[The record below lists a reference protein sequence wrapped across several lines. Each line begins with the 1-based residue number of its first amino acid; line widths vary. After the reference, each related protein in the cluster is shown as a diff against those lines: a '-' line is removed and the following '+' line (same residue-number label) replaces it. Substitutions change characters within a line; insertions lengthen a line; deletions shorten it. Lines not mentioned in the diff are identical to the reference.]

1 MATFSVVARSFSPNR
16 GETDHVFLERDNWDD
31 YTFKTLFHATYS
43 TQSGEL
49 VKLGQIKIMKR
60 GMTTG
65 PVEIPLAFENL
76 GTDYCSLGQ
85 DQSFYETIHSLPLGA
100 GYRILDQLRDAVW
113 SQAIFEE
120 FSAEDAFQTS
130 LLRSV
135 KEAALT
141 RFRQL
146 LHNEYQQTSFNFHY
160 RLGVDSG
167 STTLDFL
174 VEPRSLPPT
183 NVHAIIGRNGVGK
196 TTLLGRMA
204 EAVCLSPNSRQ
215 TRPEIGRFLHVSSE
229 DAPPGGFANV
239 VSVSF
244 SAFDD
249 FRIPSGTG
257 EEPLDVRYD
266 YIGLR
271 SFDEQRLKTLDE
283 LVEEF
288 ISSADLCIRSSRFSS
303 WRRAITT
310 LSSDPGFDSLGLG
323 ALSDNPQ
330 ESLIEACKDIYSKA
344 SAGHRLVLLTMVR
357 LVETVGERTLILFDE
372 PEAHLHP
379 PLLGSFIRALSELLL
394 ARNGVA
400 ILATHSPVVLQE
412 LPANAVFILSRNG
425 NSLSASRPS
434 LETFGESVGL
444 LTHEVFGLEVA
455 RSGHHSLISD
465 LIKSIGPSASYE
477 EIRNR
482 FDGRLGTEARSIVLA
497 LIAKN
502 ENLK

>member
-1 MATFSVVARSFSPNR
+1 
-16 GETDHVFLERDNWDD
+16 
-31 YTFKTLFHATYS
+31 
-43 TQSGEL
+43 
-49 VKLGQIKIMKR
+49 
-60 GMTTG
+60 
-65 PVEIPLAFENL
+65 
-76 GTDYCSLGQ
+76 
-85 DQSFYETIHSLPLGA
+85 
-100 GYRILDQLRDAVW
+100 
-113 SQAIFEE
+113 
-120 FSAEDAFQTS
+120 
-130 LLRSV
+130 
-135 KEAALT
+135 
-141 RFRQL
+141 
-146 LHNEYQQTSFNFHY
+146 
-160 RLGVDSG
+160 
-167 STTLDFL
+167 
-174 VEPRSLPPT
+174 
-183 NVHAIIGRNGVGK
+183 
-196 TTLLGRMA
+196 MA

>member
-1 MATFSVVARSFSPNR
+1 MVARSFSPNR

-43 TQSGEL
+43 TKSGEL

-65 PVEIPLAFENL
+65 AVEIALTFDSLAS
-76 GTDYCSLGQ
+76 DCCSLGQ
-85 DQSFYETIHSLPLGA
+85 DQSFYETIHSLPAGA
-100 GYRILDQLRDAVW
+100 GYRILEQLRDVVW
-113 SQAIFEE
+113 SPAIYEE
-120 FSAEDAFQTS
+120 FSSEEAFQTS

-135 KEAALT
+135 KESTLA

-146 LHNEYQQTSFNFHY
+146 LHNEYEQTSFNFQY
-160 RLGVDSG
+160 RAGDQDSG
-167 STTLDFL
+167 NTTLDFL
-174 VEPRSLPPT
+174 VEPQSLPPT

-196 TTLLGRMA
+196 TTLLARMA
-204 EAVCLSPNSRQ
+204 EAVCLSPNARQ
-215 TRPEIGRFLHVSSE
+215 ARPEIGRFLHVSSE

-257 EEPLDVRYD
+257 EDPLDVRYD

-271 SFDEQRLKTLDE
+271 SFEEQRLKTLDE
-283 LVEEF
+283 LIGEF
-288 ISSADLCIRSSRFSS
+288 ISSADVCIRSARFSS
-303 WRRAITT
+303 WKRAINT

-323 ALSDNPQ
+323 TLSDNPDD
-330 ESLIEACKDIYSKA
+330 SLIEACREIYSNA

-357 LVETVGERTLILFDE
+357 LVETVGERTLVLFDE

-379 PLLGSFIRALSELLL
+379 PLLGSFVRALSELLL

-412 LPANAVFILSRNG
+412 LPAKSVFILSRSG
-425 NSLSASRPS
+425 SFLSASRPS
-434 LETFGESVGL
+434 LETFGESLGL
-444 LTHEVFGLEVA
+444 LTHEVFGLEVN
-455 RSGHHSLISD
+455 RSGHHTLISE
-465 LIKSIGPSASYE
+465 LIKSLGTAASYE
-477 EIRNR
+477 GVRAK
-482 FDGRLGTEARSIVLA
+482 FGGRLGTEASSIVLA
-497 LIAKN
+497 LIAHQKDS
-502 ENLK
+502 K